1 MGAPAGV
8 ESPPTRSVLWAA
20 AAVQRPNSAGPTYRR
35 RPHNCQPAPP
45 WLQYPRPDY
54 YPEYNRGEKVGHL
67 CRPESGTAVMFY
79 TGKLPA
85 QPETVLRIPRHNSP
99 EKRMRPRTA
108 IAAPSVKTPVPPV
121 RVMDVTTKKK
131 IWAEVDAEGLLVRH
145 QQRPQTAPGGGRK
158 QRGGEGRKDSVWL
171 VDQTS
176 AGAGAEKAISA
187 GGNGGGG
194 RCGAVKQIAT
204 MDAGAVKQIDAKVE
218 RAPGWCGYEVGKDE
232 LEVVGRKRL
241 QPRPSTEQ
249 FAPIARDPPMQKLS
263 KGAPGCFEHIEVGL
277 KIKARY
283 LKKFA
288 EMANKPNANGG
299 YTERKKHRDIRQKT
313 IWRGPKEHSY
323 VPPKKPP
330 AVCNPRKGIHPEAG
344 FSWHPL
350 PTPAEVPTAKNRDHV
365 YGTASL
371 DFSALDRRRK
381 ADHFRLL
388 IDPWRADLLGKPAI
402 PPILN

>member
-1 MGAPAGV
+1 M
-8 ESPPTRSVLWAA
+8 
-20 AAVQRPNSAGPTYRR
+20 
-35 RPHNCQPAPP
+35 
-45 WLQYPRPDY
+45 
-54 YPEYNRGEKVGHL
+54 VGH
-67 CRPESGTAVMFY
+67 
-79 TGKLPA
+79 
-85 QPETVLRIPRHNSP
+85 I
-99 EKRMRPRTA
+99 
-108 IAAPSVKTPVPPV
+108 
-121 RVMDVTTKKK
+121 
-131 IWAEVDAEGLLVRH
+131 
-145 QQRPQTAPGGGRK
+145 
-158 QRGGEGRKDSVWL
+158 
-171 VDQTS
+171 
-176 AGAGAEKAISA
+176 
-187 GGNGGGG
+187 
-194 RCGAVKQIAT
+194 
-204 MDAGAVKQIDAKVE
+204 
-218 RAPGWCGYEVGKDE
+218 EVGSMSKTTETTEDP
-232 LEVVGRKRL
+232 RKEI
-241 QPRPSTEQ
+241 PSLCM
-249 FAPIARDPPMQKLS
+249 PLQKLS